1 MDAVSVKDFRELAQ
15 AQLKDGHT
23 FVVIDFSQV
32 DRIDGQA
39 LAGLVSFYRKL
50 TVERKGRLAVSGV
63 NPELRQFLD
72 RTSLSRVIPVCY
84 DWKEAVREVRT

>member
-1 MDAVSVKDFRELAQ
+1 MDSVSVKDFREIAL
-15 AQLKDGHT
+15 AQLKEGRIHL
-23 FVVIDFSQV
+23 VIDFSQV
-32 DRIDGQA
+32 DRVDGQA

-84 DWKEAVREVRT
+84 DWKEALREVRS